1 MNTTRLIDARASVYK
16 MNTTRLIHAGASVHK
31 NETPGTHV
39 LDSLA
44 RREWFT
50 GSRIDHTSELFPPP
64 AS

>member
-1 MNTTRLIDARASVYK
+1 MNTTRLIDARASV
-16 MNTTRLIHAGASVHK
+16 HK
-31 NETPGTHV
+31 NETPDTYV

-50 GSRIDHTSELFPPP
+50 GSRIDHTGELFPPP